1 MFKKPE
7 ISKVS
12 DFNQFMLWSSVLL
25 FIDSYLILMDNKS
38 IYSLTFEY
46 IKIHLGHLPIML
58 ILYLFSMST
67 MSIVTQ
73 QIVNLILLIK
83 EILFQNNYKKEDR
96 NDYFFDDAL
105 LNLAIIKNNTILYDR
120 YKKHKKTVIKIFEQ
134 QKIASGLVFI
144 SVINYFISNN
154 ETISLLKSY
163 SLLLSDKSLWY
174 IDILHIIPLFTI
186 LYILIIAF
194 KPCDSFYYVNLDKN
208 IKDELIKQN

>member
-46 IKIHLGHLPIML
+46 IKINLGHLPIML

-67 MSIVTQ
+67 MSIITQ

-83 EILFQNNYKKEDR
+83 EFIFKKEYEKEDR
-96 NDYFFDDAL
+96 TNYIFDDNL
-105 LNLAIIKNNTILYDR
+105 LNLSIIKNNAILYDR
-120 YKKHKKTVIKIFEQ
+120 YKKHKKWLAKF
-134 QKIASGLVFI
+134 
-144 SVINYFISNN
+144 SNN
-154 ETISLLKSY
+154 KR
-163 SLLLSDKSLWY
+163 
-174 IDILHIIPLFTI
+174 LHQ
-186 LYILIIAF
+186 
-194 KPCDSFYYVNLDKN
+194 D
-208 IKDELIKQN
+208 